1 MSTEIQH
8 IEHPV
13 EMPNG
18 QLTAEQIE
26 LIKRTIAKETTD
38 DELDLFITQCK
49 RTRLDPFA
57 RQIYAIKRWDSNEGR
72 KVMNIQVSI
81 DGLRL
86 IAERTG
92 DYAGQL
98 GPYWCGQDGKWRDVW
113 LETSPPAAAK
123 VGVIRKGFTEPLW
136 AVARYGAYVQTVKNG
151 GVNTMWAKFHDV
163 MLAKCAE
170 SLALRKA
177 FPAETSGLYTTE
189 EMGQSDERD
198 ERHETTR
205 SSQPH
210 PRPTERQEIDAEFE
224 QTGPRD
230 YSGEQHT
237 AKTKWLYALV
247 TDCGLSQDDGDKL
260 REALK
265 KLRGVESWKHIG
277 TDYIEAICKRLA
289 KLSPLGGENGEL
301 PERAVSILSTIG
313 TIPAPK
319 KPAPEPEPN
328 VNTKT
333 YGGDDHYNKGH
344 GESHVYDQG
353 YADEES
359 TYY

>member
-8 IEHPV
+8 IERSPQ
-13 EMPNG
+13 MLQSNDSG
-18 QLTAEQIE
+18 ITSEQID
-26 LIKRTIAKETTD
+26 LIKRTIAKDTTD

-57 RQIYAIKRWDSNEGR
+57 RQIYAIKRWDATEGR
-72 KVMNIQVSI
+72 KVMSIQVSI

-123 VGVIRKGFTEPLW
+123 VGVIRKGFAEPLW
-136 AVARYGAYVQTVKNG
+136 AVARYGAYVQTVKG
-151 GVNTMWAKFHDV
+151 GGATHMWTKFHDV

-189 EMGQSDERD
+189 EMGQSDVYESIEQNRT
-198 ERHETTR
+198 H
-205 SSQPH
+205 Q
-210 PRPTERQEIDAEFE
+210 RPDKPKEIEAEFE
-224 QTGPRD
+224 PTGPID
-230 YSGEQHT
+230 YSGDEHT
-237 AKTKWLYALV
+237 ATTRRLYALV
-247 TDCGLSQDDGDKL
+247 TDCGLGQDDGDQL

-265 KLRGVESWKHIG
+265 KLRGVESWKHLSPG
-277 TDYIEAICKRLA
+277 YIHAICEALA
-289 KLSPLGGENGEL
+289 KKSPVTGKNGEL
-301 PERAVSILSTIG
+301 PERAVSILTTTG
-313 TIPAPK
+313 AMPK
-319 KPAPEPEPN
+319 PKPAPAPDPAP
-328 VNTKT
+328 
-333 YGGDDHYNKGH
+333 
-344 GESHVYDQG
+344 
-353 YADEES
+353 YADEYNHYIDYDYKDELPH
-359 TYY
+359 Y